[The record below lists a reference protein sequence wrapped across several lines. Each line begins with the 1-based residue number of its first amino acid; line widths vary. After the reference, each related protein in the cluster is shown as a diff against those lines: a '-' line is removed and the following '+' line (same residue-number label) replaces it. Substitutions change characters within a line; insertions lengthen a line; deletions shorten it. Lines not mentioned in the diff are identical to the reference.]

1 MFSSFKKFV
10 VKKIATV
17 PVTNEALQPKDIEY
31 ISYPVAVDREEQIA
45 LAEASAMLMSKF
57 AF

>member
-1 MFSSFKKFV
+1 M
-10 VKKIATV
+10 

-45 LAEASAMLMSKF
+45 LAEASAILMSKF